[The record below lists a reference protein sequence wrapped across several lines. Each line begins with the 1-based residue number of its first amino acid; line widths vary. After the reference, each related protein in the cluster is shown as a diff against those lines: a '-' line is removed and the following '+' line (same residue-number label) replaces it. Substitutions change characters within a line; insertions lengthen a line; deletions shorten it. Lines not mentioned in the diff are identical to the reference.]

1 MKKIFIFIVF
11 FITSISS
18 LYSTEELLKIKYE
31 IEYEHDP
38 MRPYL
43 SSDKLALDT
52 ELKYAK
58 CIRLQ
63 MGGYWDEIAELY
75 LIIANRGHPTAQV
88 HLGKQYVHGNGVE
101 EDYIQAYKWFSLSE
115 TSIGKHFIKV
125 ISEDMSDEQIKEAKD
140 LVINFK
146 PVYEELIKFAK
157 VF

>member
-1 MKKIFIFIVF
+1 MKIIFIFI
-11 FITSISS
+11 ILLAISISS
-18 LYSTEELLKIKYE
+18 LYSIEKPINIKYE

-63 MGGYWDEIAELY
+63 MGGYWDEIAKLY
-75 LIIANRGHPTAQV
+75 LIIANRGHPTAQL

-101 EDYIQAYKWFSLSE
+101 EDYIEAYKWFSLSE
-115 TSIGKHFIKV
+115 TAIGKHFIKV
-125 ISEDMSDEQIKEAKD
+125 ISEDMSNEQIKKAKN
-140 LVINFK
+140 LVKNFK
-146 PVYEELIKFAK
+146 PVYE
-157 VF
+157 

>member
-1 MKKIFIFIVF
+1 
-11 FITSISS
+11 
-18 LYSTEELLKIKYE
+18 
-31 IEYEHDP
+31 

-63 MGGYWDEIAELY
+63 MGGYWDEIAKLY

-101 EDYIQAYKWFSLSE
+101 EDYVEAYKWFSLSE
-115 TSIGKHFIKV
+115 TAIGKHFIEV
-125 ISEDMSDEQIKEAKD
+125 ISEDMSNEQIKKAKN
-140 LVINFK
+140 LVKNFK
-146 PVYEELIKFAK
+146 PVYE
-157 VF
+157 

>member
-1 MKKIFIFIVF
+1 MKTTFIFIVF
-11 FITSISS
+11 LILSISS
-18 LYSTEELLKIKYE
+18 LYSIEEPIKIKYE

-63 MGGYWDEIAELY
+63 MGGYWDEIAKLY

-125 ISEDMSDEQIKEAKD
+125 ISDDMSDEQIKEAKD
-140 LVINFK
+140 LVKNFK
-146 PVYEELIKFAK
+146 PVYE
-157 VF
+157 

>member
-1 MKKIFIFIVF
+1 MKKTFIFIVF

-18 LYSTEELLKIKYE
+18 LYSIEEPINIKYE

-63 MGGYWDEIAELY
+63 MGGYWDEIAKLY
-75 LIIANRGHPTAQV
+75 LIIANRGHPTAQL

-101 EDYIQAYKWFSLSE
+101 EDYIEAYKWFSLSE
-115 TSIGKHFIKV
+115 TAIGKHFIKL
-125 ISEDMSDEQIKEAKD
+125 ISEDMSIEQIKKAKN
-140 LVINFK
+140 LVKNFK
-146 PVYEELIKFAK
+146 PVYE
-157 VF
+157 

>member
-1 MKKIFIFIVF
+1 MINKFYLIFILFFFFNGAIVSKD
-11 FITSISS
+11 IIAKKSYDIQ
-18 LYSTEELLKIKYE
+18 
-31 IEYEHDP
+31 YEHDP

-88 HLGKQYVHGNGVE
+88 HLGKQYVHGNGVKQNYVE
-101 EDYIQAYKWFSLSE
+101 AYKWFSLSE
-115 TSIGKHFIKV
+115 TSIGKHFIEI
-125 ISEDMSDEQIKEAKD
+125 ISEEMTKEQIIEAKKQ
-140 LVINFK
+140 IKNFK
-146 PVYEELIKFAK
+146 PSYK
-157 VF
+157 

>member
-1 MKKIFIFIVF
+1 MIKLLSFIVF
-11 FITSISS
+11 FIASISI
-18 LYSTEELLKIKYE
+18 LYSGDNPNNAKYK

-63 MGGYWDEIAELY
+63 MGGYWDEIAKLY
-75 LIIANRGHPTAQV
+75 LIIANRGHPTAQL
-88 HLGKQYVHGNGVE
+88 HLGKQYVHGNGVK
-101 EDYIQAYKWFSLSE
+101 EDYVEAYKWFSLSE

-125 ISEDMSDEQIKEAKD
+125 ISEDMSIEQIKKAKN
-140 LVINFK
+140 LVKNFK
-146 PVYEELIKFAK
+146 PVYE
-157 VF
+157 

>member
-1 MKKIFIFIVF
+1 MKILFIFAVS

-18 LYSTEELLKIKYE
+18 LYSVDKSNNVKYE

-63 MGGYWDEIAELY
+63 MGGYWDEIAKLY
-75 LIIANRGHPTAQV
+75 LIIANRGHPTAQL

-101 EDYIQAYKWFSLSE
+101 ENYIEAYKWFSLSE
-115 TSIGKHFIKV
+115 TAIGKHFIKV
-125 ISEDMSDEQIKEAKD
+125 ISEDMSNEQIKQAKN
-140 LVINFK
+140 LVKNFR
-146 PVYEELIKFAK
+146 PVYE
-157 VF
+157 

>member
-1 MKKIFIFIVF
+1 MKRIFILAFF

-18 LYSTEELLKIKYE
+18 LYSTDKANNVKYE

-63 MGGYWDEIAELY
+63 MGGYWDEIAKLY
-75 LIIANRGHPTAQV
+75 LIIANRGHPTAQL

-101 EDYIQAYKWFSLSE
+101 EDYIEAYKWFSLSE
-115 TSIGKHFIKV
+115 TAIGKHFIKV
-125 ISEDMSDEQIKEAKD
+125 ISEDMSTEQIKKAKN
-140 LVINFK
+140 LVLNFK
-146 PVYEELIKFAK
+146 PVYQ
-157 VF
+157 

>member
-1 MKKIFIFIVF
+1 MKILFIFAVS

-18 LYSTEELLKIKYE
+18 LYSIDKPNNVKYE

-63 MGGYWDEIAELY
+63 MGGYWDEIAKLY
-75 LIIANRGHPTAQV
+75 LIIANRGHPTAQL
-88 HLGKQYVHGNGVE
+88 HLGKQYVHGNGVK
-101 EDYIQAYKWFSLSE
+101 EDYLEAYKWFSLSE
-115 TSIGKHFIKV
+115 TAIGKHFIKV
-125 ISEDMSDEQIKEAKD
+125 ISEDMSIEQINKAKD
-140 LVINFK
+140 LVKNFK
-146 PVYEELIKFAK
+146 PVYE
-157 VF
+157 

>member
-1 MKKIFIFIVF
+1 MKKIFLFAFF

-18 LYSTEELLKIKYE
+18 LYSKDKVNIVKYE
-31 IEYEHDP
+31 IEYDHDP

-63 MGGYWDEIAELY
+63 MGGYWDEIAKLY
-75 LIIANRGHPTAQV
+75 LIIANRGHPTAQL

-101 EDYIQAYKWFSLSE
+101 ENYIEAYKWFSLSE
-115 TSIGKHFIKV
+115 TAIGKHFIKL
-125 ISEDMSDEQIKEAKD
+125 ISEDMSNEQINKAKN
-140 LVINFK
+140 LVKNFK
-146 PVYEELIKFAK
+146 PVYE
-157 VF
+157 

>member
-1 MKKIFIFIVF
+1 MEKIFVFLVIFNIS
-11 FITSISS
+11 TSC
-18 LYSTEELLKIKYE
+18 LYSIEKQTHVKYE

-43 SSDKLALDT
+43 SSEKLALDT

-63 MGGYWDEIAELY
+63 MGGYWDEIAKLY

-101 EDYIQAYKWFSLSE
+101 EDYVQAYKWFSLSE
-115 TSIGKHFIKV
+115 TSIGKHFIKI
-125 ISEDMSDEQIKEAKD
+125 ISEEMSSEQIEEAKS
-140 LVINFK
+140 LVKSFK
-146 PVYEELIKFAK
+146 PVYE
-157 VF
+157 

>member
-1 MKKIFIFIVF
+1 MKKIFLTILLISV
-11 FITSISS
+11 ITN
-18 LYSTEELLKIKYE
+18 LYSADNSNSIKYE

-63 MGGYWDEIAELY
+63 MGGYWDEIAKLY
-75 LIIANRGHPTAQV
+75 LIIANRGHPTAQL

-101 EDYIQAYKWFSLSE
+101 EDYIEAYKWFSLSD
-115 TSIGKHFIKV
+115 TAIGRHFIKL
-125 ISEDMSDEQIKEAKD
+125 ISEDMTFEQIKEAKN
-140 LVINFK
+140 LVKNFK
-146 PVYEELIKFAK
+146 PKYE
-157 VF
+157 

>member
-1 MKKIFIFIVF
+1 MALIPN
-11 FITSISS
+11 
-18 LYSTEELLKIKYE
+18 LYSKDNQNNIKYE
-31 IEYEHDP
+31 IEHEHDP

-63 MGGYWDEIAELY
+63 MGGYWDEIAKLY
-75 LIIANRGHPTAQV
+75 LIIANRGHPTAQL

-115 TSIGKHFIKV
+115 TSIGKHFIKI
-125 ISEDMSDEQIKEAKD
+125 ISEEMSSEQIEKAES
-140 LVINFK
+140 LVKSFK
-146 PVYEELIKFAK
+146 PVYE
-157 VF
+157 

>member
-1 MKKIFIFIVF
+1 MKKIFTFATLFIL
-11 FITSISS
+11 SISS
-18 LYSTEELLKIKYE
+18 LYSVDKPKSIKYK

-63 MGGYWDEIAELY
+63 MGGYWDEIAKLY

-125 ISEDMSDEQIKEAKD
+125 ISEDMSDEQIKEAKS
-140 LVINFK
+140 LVKNFK
-146 PVYEELIKFAK
+146 PVYE
-157 VF
+157 

>member
-1 MKKIFIFIVF
+1 MKILFILAVS

-18 LYSTEELLKIKYE
+18 LYSSDKPNNVKYE

-63 MGGYWDEIAELY
+63 MGGYWDEIAKLY
-75 LIIANRGHPTAQV
+75 LIIANRGHPTAQL

-101 EDYIQAYKWFSLSE
+101 EDYIEAYKWFSLSE
-115 TSIGKHFIKV
+115 TTIGKHFIKV
-125 ISEDMSDEQIKEAKD
+125 ISEDMSNEQIKKAKN
-140 LVINFK
+140 LAKNFK
-146 PVYEELIKFAK
+146 PVYE
-157 VF
+157 

>member
-1 MKKIFIFIVF
+1 MKKVFTFVTLFIL
-11 FITSISS
+11 SISS
-18 LYSTEELLKIKYE
+18 LYSVDKPKSIKYE

-63 MGGYWDEIAELY
+63 MGGYWDEIAKLY

-115 TSIGKHFIKV
+115 TAIGKHFIKV
-125 ISEDMSDEQIKEAKD
+125 ISEDMSDEQIKEAKS
-140 LVINFK
+140 LVKNFK
-146 PVYEELIKFAK
+146 PVYE
-157 VF
+157 

>member
-1 MKKIFIFIVF
+1 MRKIFIFTFLF
-11 FITSISS
+11 FFSISGI
-18 LYSTEELLKIKYE
+18 YSADKSNNAKYE

-63 MGGYWDEIAELY
+63 MGGYWDEIAKLY
-75 LIIANRGHPTAQV
+75 LIIANRGHPTAQL
-88 HLGKQYVHGNGVE
+88 HLGKQYVHGNGVG

-115 TSIGKHFIKV
+115 TAIGKHFIEV
-125 ISEDMSDEQIKEAKD
+125 ISEDMSTEEITEAKN
-140 LVINFK
+140 LVKNFK
-146 PVYEELIKFAK
+146 PVYE
-157 VF
+157 

>member
-1 MKKIFIFIVF
+1 MKTTFIFIVF
-11 FITSISS
+11 LILSISS
-18 LYSTEELLKIKYE
+18 LYSIEEPIKIKYE

-63 MGGYWDEIAELY
+63 MGGYWDEIAKLY

-115 TSIGKHFIKV
+115 TSIGKHFINV
-125 ISEDMSDEQIKEAKD
+125 ISEDMSDEQIKEAKN
-140 LVINFK
+140 LVKNFK
-146 PVYEELIKFAK
+146 PVYE
-157 VF
+157 

>member
-18 LYSTEELLKIKYE
+18 LYSIEKPINVKYE
-31 IEYEHDP
+31 IEHEHDP

-43 SSDKLALDT
+43 SSDRLALDT

-63 MGGYWDEIAELY
+63 MGGYWNEIAKLY
-75 LIIANRGHPTAQV
+75 LIIANRGHPTAQL

-101 EDYIQAYKWFSLSE
+101 EDYIEAYKWFSLSE
-115 TSIGKHFIKV
+115 TAIGRHFIKI
-125 ISEDMSDEQIKEAKD
+125 ISEDMSIEQIKEAKN
-140 LVINFK
+140 LVKNFK
-146 PVYEELIKFAK
+146 PVYE
-157 VF
+157 

>member
-1 MKKIFIFIVF
+1 MKKVFIFVTL
-11 FITSISS
+11 FILLISS
-18 LYSTEELLKIKYE
+18 LYSVDKLKSIKYE

-52 ELKYAK
+52 EIKYAK

-63 MGGYWDEIAELY
+63 MGGYWDEIAKLY

-88 HLGKQYVHGNGVE
+88 HLGKQYVHGNGVK

-115 TSIGKHFIKV
+115 TAIGRHFIKV
-125 ISEDMSDEQIKEAKD
+125 ISEDMSNEQIEKAKN
-140 LVINFK
+140 LVKNFK
-146 PVYEELIKFAK
+146 PVYE
-157 VF
+157 

>member
-1 MKKIFIFIVF
+1 MKIIFILAIFL
-11 FITSISS
+11 ITSITS
-18 LYSTEELLKIKYE
+18 LYSIDKPNNVKYE

-43 SSDKLALDT
+43 SSEKLALDT

-63 MGGYWDEIAELY
+63 MGGYWDEIAKLY

-101 EDYIQAYKWFSLSE
+101 EDYVQAYKWFSLSE
-115 TSIGKHFIKV
+115 TSIGKHFIKI
-125 ISEDMSDEQIKEAKD
+125 ISEEMSSEQIEEAKS
-140 LVINFK
+140 LVKNFK
-146 PVYEELIKFAK
+146 PVYE
-157 VF
+157 